1 MLPFLA
7 CSGPALP
14 VAQAQTIAF
23 QGFKGSQLTCMFG
36 KLFQKIVS
44 IPVLWNI
51 AHKQPVIVKR
61 YGYANLFSFPYL
73 IIIQL
78 QEQWKGSQL
87 CLGQR
92 GGEGLVCVKERTE
105 PAWQPAATSYW
116 CTLPVNLPNSS
127 SISSLPFDFGMFP
140 TKRRRFGTLMLIFSV
155 LPGLISWLSNCWLK
169 IMPEFH
175 DLDQIPNTKFSHIGF
190 TKQKTNLA
198 VQNKILINPFR
209 HFYETFANFH
219 YKTQMLLVYVCL
231 FYLNIP
237 ISSEFCLKLYNW
249 YPSNFKKI
257 QKK

>member
-1 MLPFLA
+1 MLLKWIDYNVLLRSIIWTLPLFLN

-36 KLFQKIVS
+36 KLFQKIIS

-92 GGEGLVCVKERTE
+92 GGEGLWVWRKGLSPPGSR
-105 PAWQPAATSYW
+105 PPLATDALYLLIYQ
-116 CTLPVNLPNSS
+116 TLPVSPLCLST
-127 SISSLPFDFGMFP
+127 LVCF
-140 TKRRRFGTLMLIFSV
+140 RRKDV
-155 LPGLISWLSNCWLK
+155 
-169 IMPEFH
+169 
-175 DLDQIPNTKFSHIGF
+175 DLE
-190 TKQKTNLA
+190 
-198 VQNKILINPFR
+198 R
-209 HFYETFANFH
+209 
-219 YKTQMLLVYVCL
+219 
-231 FYLNIP
+231 
-237 ISSEFCLKLYNW
+237 
-249 YPSNFKKI
+249 
-257 QKK
+257 